1 MEFSVTCKVNDFV
14 VFLIPV
20 GHTSV
25 QMCKRIMGNLN
36 LLGSVR
42 RVYSQPDSFNYHQ
55 TTKHKVQSSLPD
67 VIKGMWFC
75 LRNQFFKVSNGRIAL
90 ELPLR
95 STVKDRKK
103 VRKSLIE
110 VISKGEEKVKKKLKE
125 KLHESFLQ
133 FRLTSLASVM
143 EEVEETEGD

>member
-1 MEFSVTCKVNDFV
+1 MSFT
-14 VFLIPV
+14 PV

-42 RVYSQPDSFNYHQ
+42 NVYSQPGSFNYHQ

-67 VIKGMWFC
+67 VIKAMWFC
-75 LRNQFFKVSNGRIAL
+75 LRNQFFNVTEGRIAL

-95 STVKDRKK
+95 STGEVRK

-110 VISKGEEKVKKKLKE
+110 VLSKGEEKVSKKLEE
-125 KLHESFLQ
+125 KLHESFPL
-133 FRLTSLASVM
+133 FRFTSLASVM
-143 EEVEETEGD
+143 EEVEETGEG